1 MPSLSQITGYYN
13 QCVKDPQLDR
23 LLVFILRRALVSAD
37 SHLFNL
43 KKAKL
48 ISATSPIAGGGA
60 PTTKAVGGG
69 AKAAV

>member
-13 QCVKDPQLDR
+13 QCAQDPPLNR

-48 ISATSPIAGGGA
+48 ISAASPNAGGGA
-60 PTTKAVGGG
+60 PTAEAVGGG